1 MAGIT
6 RTLLRVGVI
15 GGLLA
20 GGAVVIAG
28 PSRIGALTHQVHGK
42 ITHVIDSQIDDPVAM
57 RAQLR
62 DLESKYPKRI
72 AQVRS
77 HLGEINEQLRQIAR
91 DVTISERVVEMAHA
105 DYNDLRDLIARA
117 ESANVEYAGAKLV
130 AIAFKSSEYGLDEA
144 YTRANS
150 IADTATVYANRVSD
164 LERDQNSL
172 DRDKQQLENL
182 LGKLETEHAQ
192 FRAQIAQLDGQID
205 SIARKQKMVKIME
218 ERQRRIDE
226 LSRYEV
232 ASLDQFKAN
241 LAKRQAELEGQL
253 EGFARDQGHDD
264 YETKA
269 RFQVD
274 TKTTLE
280 PMGLERL
287 RKPVPSKIVIDGT
300 EPYTTDTTESD
311 DDIVASRNGAY

>member
-6 RTLLRVGVI
+6 KTFIRVGVI
-15 GGLLA
+15 GGLLT

-28 PSRIGALTHQVHGK
+28 PHRIGALAHQMQSKVVS
-42 ITHVIDSQIDDPVAM
+42 VIDSQIDDPIAM
-57 RAQLR
+57 RSQLR
-62 DLESKYPKRI
+62 NLEEKYPKRI

-77 HLGEINEQLRQIAR
+77 HLAEVKEQLRQLER
-91 DVTISERVVEMAHA
+91 DVVISDRVVEMAHA

-117 ESANVEYAGAKLV
+117 ETADLEFGGAKLV
-130 AIAFKSSEYGLDEA
+130 AIAFKSSEYDISEA

-150 IADTATVYANRVSD
+150 IADTANVYANRVAD
-164 LERDQNSL
+164 LERDQNSME
-172 DRDKQQLENL
+172 RDKQQLESL
-182 LGKLETEHAQ
+182 LGKLESEHAQ

-241 LAKRQAELEGQL
+241 LAKRQAELEGKL
-253 EGFARDQGHDD
+253 ETYSRDEGTND
-264 YETKA
+264 YVERA
-269 RFQVD
+269 RFEVD
-274 TKTTLE
+274 AQTTVA
-280 PMGLERL
+280 PGRL
-287 RKPVPSKIVIDGT
+287 QRLTKPVRTKVVIDGS
-300 EPYTTDTTESD
+300 ESFNTTES
-311 DDIVASRNGAY
+311 IEEAIASRNGAY

>member
-28 PSRIGALTHQVHGK
+28 PHRIGALTHQMHGK
-42 ITHVIDSQIDDPVAM
+42 ITNVIDSHIDDPVAM

-62 DLESKYPKRI
+62 DLESRYPKRI

-77 HLGEINEQLRQIAR
+77 HLGEIEEQLNQITR

-105 DYNDLRDLIARA
+105 DYNELRDLIARA
-117 ESANVEYAGAKLV
+117 ETANLEYGGAKLV
-130 AIAFKSSEYGLDEA
+130 AIAFKSSEYDIDSA
-144 YTRANS
+144 YSRANS
-150 IADTATVYANRVSD
+150 IADTATVYANRVTD
-164 LERDQNSL
+164 LQRDKNSL
-172 DRDKQQLENL
+172 ERDKQQLESL

-241 LAKRQAELEGQL
+241 LAKRQAELEGKL
-253 EGFARDQGHDD
+253 EGLARVEGNND

-269 RFQVD
+269 RFEVD

-280 PMGLERL
+280 PMSLERL
-287 RKPVPSKIVIDGT
+287 RKPVRTKVVIDGT
-300 EPYTTDTTESD
+300 EAIETTSED